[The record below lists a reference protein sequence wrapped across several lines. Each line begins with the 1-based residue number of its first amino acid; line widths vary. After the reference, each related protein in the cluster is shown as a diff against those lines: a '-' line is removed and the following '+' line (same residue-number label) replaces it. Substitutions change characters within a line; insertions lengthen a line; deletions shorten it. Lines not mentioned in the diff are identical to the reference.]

1 MKSLGAHA
9 SAKAARLLGLHPT
22 VLLLAGT
29 HFIVDG
35 YSNIYA
41 PLLPLLIPQLQMS
54 LFVAG
59 TLQMCFQIANSVAQ
73 LAFGHI
79 ADHWRPRVLVIAGPL
94 VAVSLLALIGLPST
108 PFMLGVVLVLGGLGG
123 GRLSSAGGSARPPAQ
138 RASERASRCRSTSPV
153 DRWGFRSGR

>member
-1 MKSLGAHA
+1 M
-9 SAKAARLLGLHPT
+9 
-22 VLLLAGT
+22 AGT

-79 ADHWRPRVLVIAGPL
+79 ADHWRPRVLVIAP
-94 VAVSLLALIGLPST
+94 SRSRTFLLFIHPCHPRNPWSSK
-108 PFMLGVVLVLGGLGG
+108 
-123 GRLSSAGGSARPPAQ
+123 RLR
-138 RASERASRCRSTSPV
+138 
-153 DRWGFRSGR
+153 